1 MPRIDKRRGK
11 NDDMGGSSWMDTYAD
26 TITLLLTFFIL
37 LYSMSAVDSQKLKQL
52 SKALQHSL
60 GGGSTSISKVKDI
73 DELKVDVD
81 KDAKEMKEDL
91 EKKVNKAIA
100 NNNLNDSIKVRKEDR
115 GIVLQLDETI
125 LFDSGRDELKST
137 SINALDTITTLAN
150 GVDNDILVE
159 GHTDNVPIHNSRFA
173 SNWDLSTSRAVS
185 VVSYFVEKK
194 GMNPTRFS
202 VKGYGEYKPL
212 LDNST
217 PENRAINRRVDILIV
232 DKKDDQQSNLEQQ
245 PKEQNQNQN
254 KQSQ

>member
-1 MPRIDKRRGK
+1 
-11 NDDMGGSSWMDTYAD
+11 
-26 TITLLLTFFIL
+26 
-37 LYSMSAVDSQKLKQL
+37 
-52 SKALQHSL
+52 
-60 GGGSTSISKVKDI
+60 
-73 DELKVDVD
+73 
-81 KDAKEMKEDL
+81 MKEDL

-125 LFDSGRDELKST
+125 LFDSGRDELKPT

-194 GMNPTRFS
+194 
-202 VKGYGEYKPL
+202 V
-212 LDNST
+212 
-217 PENRAINRRVDILIV
+217 
-232 DKKDDQQSNLEQQ
+232 
-245 PKEQNQNQN
+245 
-254 KQSQ
+254 

>member
-1 MPRIDKRRGK
+1 
-11 NDDMGGSSWMDTYAD
+11 
-26 TITLLLTFFIL
+26 

-125 LFDSGRDELKST
+125 LFDSGRDELKPT

-245 PKEQNQNQN
+245 PKEQNQN

>member
-1 MPRIDKRRGK
+1 MPRRDKRRGK

-125 LFDSGRDELKST
+125 LFDSGRDELKTT

-173 SNWDLSTSRAVS
+173 SNWDLSTARAVS

-245 PKEQNQNQN
+245 PKEQNQN

>member
-1 MPRIDKRRGK
+1 
-11 NDDMGGSSWMDTYAD
+11 
-26 TITLLLTFFIL
+26 
-37 LYSMSAVDSQKLKQL
+37 
-52 SKALQHSL
+52 
-60 GGGSTSISKVKDI
+60 
-73 DELKVDVD
+73 
-81 KDAKEMKEDL
+81 MKEDL
-91 EKKVNKAIA
+91 EKKDNKAIA

-125 LFDSGRDELKST
+125 LFDSGRDELKPT

-245 PKEQNQNQN
+245 PKEQNQN

>member
-1 MPRIDKRRGK
+1 
-11 NDDMGGSSWMDTYAD
+11 MDGHLCRHYNLASY
-26 TITLLLTFFIL
+26 F
-37 LYSMSAVDSQKLKQL
+37 LYSFIFYVCS
-52 SKALQHSL
+52 
-60 GGGSTSISKVKDI
+60 GSTSISKVKDI

-125 LFDSGRDELKST
+125 LFDSGRDELKPT

-245 PKEQNQNQN
+245 PKEQNQN